1 MGLEWTFDTV
11 AADYEKY
18 RPGYA
23 AKLYERIFAY
33 APIGAESCVL
43 EVGSGAGQ
51 ATEPFLRTGCS
62 LTAVEYGER
71 FSAVLREK
79 FGGFPK
85 FSVITGK
92 FEDTPPEETSF
103 DLIFSATAFHWIP
116 EKEGYEKVYALLK
129 EGGAFARFANHPFR
143 AADQPALGAEID
155 EIYDEFYNRRHGK
168 ERKAAAAYSEA
179 QAKALSELPA
189 KYGFRGL
196 QYAMFYR
203 DRVFSAKEYVGLLGT
218 YSDHIAIEEPV
229 RKRFFA
235 AIEEAINDHGG
246 IITIR
251 DTMDLQLA
259 RK

>member
-1 MGLEWTFDTV
+1 MGLAWTFDTV

-51 ATEPFLRTGCS
+51 ATEPILRTGCR

-92 FEDTPPEETSF
+92 FEETSAEENSF

-155 EIYDEFYNRRHGK
+155 VPTLEKPVKHRIPEGTQSGTTFRLKGQGIVS
-168 ERKAAAAYSEA
+168 RKTGIKGDLILTVKVETPT
-179 QAKALSELPA
+179 KLSE
-189 KYGFRGL
+189 K
-196 QYAMFYR
+196 Q
-203 DRVFSAKEYVGLLGT
+203 KELLRELDASMTGRE
-218 YSDHIAIEEPV
+218 YEG
-229 RKRFFA
+229 RKSFA
-235 AIEEAINDHGG
+235 DKIK
-246 IITIR
+246 
-251 DTMDLQLA
+251 DLFN
-259 RK
+259 